1 MSLDLRG
8 RGLRCE
14 GARAVFGAGT
24 SGEKGGTSDTWES
37 DPGCLRDD
45 AGCFTVDCV
54 MSSEDLVQNAR
65 QRDLLITLRTQGGRG
80 KVRGSE
86 DANVVPPGFVLG

>member
-8 RGLRCE
+8 RGLRCG

-24 SGEKGGTSDTWES
+24 SGEKGGGTSEKWES

-45 AGCFTVDCV
+45 AGCFAVDCV
-54 MSSEDLVQNAR
+54 MSSEDLVQNPR
-65 QRDLLITLRTQGGRG
+65 
-80 KVRGSE
+80 
-86 DANVVPPGFVLG
+86 